1 MADRLA
7 IVSASYAA
15 PRGEGQTSR
24 RNCMRIFSW
33 LFHLAMIGGLIGLI
47 PAVSSAQETGAIKG
61 LVKEAETGK
70 GLAEVN
76 VVLSGTGRG
85 ANTAADGS
93 FAITRLKP
101 GEYELVVS
109 LLGYA
114 TVRQRVVVTAG
125 SETTLTLDLQQKP
138 LDLSE
143 ILVQAERPYSAA
155 SSRAV
160 RDFDLRVRPNR
171 SAQELLQTAPGLI
184 IAQHAGGGKAEQ
196 IFLRGFDADHGTDVN
211 ISVDGMP
218 VNMVS
223 HGHGQGYADLHFI
236 IPEVIDGLEVYK
248 GPYFAEFGDLATA
261 GAVAL
266 RTRDH
271 IESNL
276 IRLEGGEFE
285 TYRVTGLYQIPNAG
299 IHNNAYLA
307 GQFYGT
313 NGAVESPQGF
323 RRVNL
328 FGKFHTHLNE
338 TSKLALDISGFS
350 SAWNAS
356 GQIPQRAVTAGLINR
371 FGSLD
376 DLEGGTTGRQNLNLA
391 YEAHGEGNSEFLTRV
406 YTTRYNFKLF
416 SNFTFFLNDPVN
428 GDMIEQ
434 TDTRTVLG
442 LNSRYRF
449 HHGIAGLTATAT
461 LGGGYRADDIAVSLW
476 RSPNRVRKQALVN
489 SDILQR
495 NLYLWAQEELV
506 LSPKLR
512 LQLGLRSDYFTYDVE
527 DHLEGMPSDLPH
539 ASGFAQKTILSPKA
553 NLVISPTSALDVFV
567 NFGTGFHSNDAR
579 DVVIAR
585 RVSDSIRRFQQEGLS
600 DEEISSRLA
609 AANLDPAI
617 RDEETLPRA
626 TGGEIGFRLRASNR
640 LNFGAAAWGLNL
652 EREFVYVGDEGT
664 TELSGRTQRYGLDL
678 EARLSLT
685 SWLYADFDANLSR
698 GKLRDEPADAN
709 EIPLAPRLTSTGGL
723 TVKHPSGIEGS
734 LRYRHI
740 GDRPANETSTV
751 KALGYSVIDFTAG
764 CRFGS
769 YQLHLI
775 LENLTNT
782 KWNEAQF
789 DTESR
794 LRNETEPVSE
804 LHFTPGNPRNVRVG
818 LSYFF

>member
-1 MADRLA
+1 MR
-7 IVSASYAA
+7 VF
-15 PRGEGQTSR
+15 R
-24 RNCMRIFSW
+24 R
-33 LFHLAMIGGLIGLI
+33 LFHLAMICGLIGFI
-47 PAVSSAQETGAIKG
+47 PIESLAQEAGAIKG
-61 LVKEAETGK
+61 VVQDAETGK

-85 ANTAADGS
+85 ANTAADGG

-101 GEYELVVS
+101 GEYELLVS
-109 LLGYA
+109 LLGFA
-114 TVRQRVVVTAG
+114 TVRQRIVVAAG
-125 SETTLTLDLQQKP
+125 SETTLTIALQQKP

-143 ILVQAERPYSAA
+143 ILVQADRPYSAA

-160 RDFDLRVRPNR
+160 REFDLRVRPNR

-261 GAVAL
+261 GAVAM

-276 IRLEGGEFE
+276 VRLEGGQFE
-285 TYRVTGLYQIPNAG
+285 TYRLTTLYQIPNAG

-313 NGAVESPQGF
+313 DGPVDSPQGF

-338 TSKLALDISGFS
+338 NSKLSVDIGGFS
-350 SAWNAS
+350 SAWDAS
-356 GQIPQRAVTAGLINR
+356 GQIPQRAVAAGLIDR

-391 YEAHGEGNSEFLTRV
+391 YEAHGEGNSEFLLRA

-434 TDTRTVLG
+434 TDTRTLLG

-449 HHGIAGLTATAT
+449 HHDIGGMLATAT
-461 LGGGYRADDIAVSLW
+461 LGGGYRADDIAVALW
-476 RSPNRVRKQALVN
+476 RSPNRVRQQALVD
-489 SDILQR
+489 SDVFQR
-495 NLYLWAQEELV
+495 SLYLWAQEEIIF
-506 LSPKLR
+506 SPMLR
-512 LQLGLRSDYFTYDVE
+512 LQLGLRGDYFTYDVE
-527 DHLEGMPSDLPH
+527 DHLEGAPSALPH

-553 NLVISPTSALDVFV
+553 NLVISPAHAIDVFV
-567 NFGTGFHSNDAR
+567 NVGTGFHSNDAR
-579 DVVIAR
+579 DVVIAK
-585 RVSDSIRRFQQEGLS
+585 RVTDSIRRFKRQGLS

-617 RDEETLPRA
+617 RNDETLPRA
-626 TGGEIGFRLRASNR
+626 TGGEMGFRLRASHR
-640 LNFGAAAWGLNL
+640 LNFGVAAWGLNL
-652 EREFVYVGDEGT
+652 EREFVYVGDEGA

-678 EARLSLT
+678 EARFGLT
-685 SWLYADFDANLSR
+685 SWLYADADLNLSR
-698 GKLRDEPADAN
+698 GKLRDEPADAD

-723 TVKHPSGIEGS
+723 TVKHPSGYEGS
-734 LRYRHI
+734 LRYRHL
-740 GDRPANETSTV
+740 GDRPANEANTV
-751 KALGYSVIDFTAG
+751 TALGYTVLDLTAG
-764 CRFGS
+764 YRFGN
-769 YQLHLI
+769 YQLNVI
-775 LENLTNT
+775 LENLTDT
-782 KWNEAQF
+782 EWNEAQF

-794 LRNETEPVSE
+794 LPNETEPVSE

>member
-1 MADRLA
+1 MRVFRRL
-7 IVSASYAA
+7 
-15 PRGEGQTSR
+15 
-24 RNCMRIFSW
+24 FD
-33 LFHLAMIGGLIGLI
+33 LAVICGLIGLI
-47 PAVSSAQETGAIKG
+47 PLASSAQEAGAIKG
-61 LVKEAETGK
+61 VVQDAETGK

-85 ANTAADGS
+85 ANTAADGG

-109 LLGYA
+109 LIGYA
-114 TVRQRVVVTAG
+114 TVRQRVVVAAG
-125 SETTLTLDLQQKP
+125 SETTLTFDLQQKP

-143 ILVQAERPYSAA
+143 ILVQADRPYSAA

-160 RDFDLRVRPNR
+160 REFDLRVRPNR

-236 IPEVIDGLEVYK
+236 IPEVIDGLEVFK

-261 GAVAL
+261 GAVAM

-271 IESNL
+271 IEANL
-276 IRLEGGEFE
+276 VRLEGGQFE
-285 TYRVTGLYQIPNAG
+285 TYRLTTLYQIPSAG

-313 NGAVESPQGF
+313 DGPVDSPQGF

-328 FGKFHTHLNE
+328 FGKFHTHLSE
-338 TSKLALDISGFS
+338 TSKLSVDISGFS
-350 SAWNAS
+350 SAWDAS
-356 GQIPQRAVTAGLINR
+356 GQIPQRAVAAGLIDR

-391 YEAHGEGNSEFLTRV
+391 YEAHGEGNSEFQIRA
-406 YTTRYNFKLF
+406 YSARYNFKLF

-434 TDTRTVLG
+434 TDSRTLLG

-449 HHGIAGLTATAT
+449 HHEVGGFIATAT
-461 LGGGYRADDIAVSLW
+461 LGGGYRADDIAVALW
-476 RSPNRVRKQALVN
+476 RSPNRVRDQALVN
-489 SDILQR
+489 SDIIQR
-495 NLYLWAQEELV
+495 SLYLWAQEELIF
-506 LSPKLR
+506 SPRVR
-512 LQLGLRSDYFTYDVE
+512 LQLGLRGDYFTYDVE
-527 DHLEGMPSDLPH
+527 DHLEGAPSDLPH

-553 NLVISPTSALDVFV
+553 NLVISPAHAFDIFL
-567 NFGTGFHSNDAR
+567 NLGTGFHSNDAR
-579 DVVIAR
+579 DVIIAK
-585 RVSDSIRRFQQEGLS
+585 RVSDSMRRFKQQGLS
-600 DEEISSRLA
+600 EDEISSRLA

-617 RDEETLPRA
+617 RDDETLPRA

-652 EREFVYVGDEGT
+652 EREFVYIGDEGT

-678 EARLSLT
+678 EARFGLT
-685 SWLYADFDANLSR
+685 SWLYADADVNLSR

-723 TVKHPSGIEGS
+723 TVKHPSGYEGS

-740 GDRPANETSTV
+740 GDRPANEANTV
-751 KALGYSVIDFTAG
+751 TALGHTVFDLTAG
-764 CRFGS
+764 YRLGS
-769 YQLHLI
+769 VQLHLI
-775 LENLTNT
+775 LENLTDAE
-782 KWNEAQF
+782 WNEAQF

-794 LRNETEPVSE
+794 LMNEAEPVSE
-804 LHFTPGNPRNVRVG
+804 LHFTPGNPRNLRLG

>member
-1 MADRLA
+1 
-7 IVSASYAA
+7 
-15 PRGEGQTSR
+15 
-24 RNCMRIFSW
+24 MRVFQRI
-33 LFHLAMIGGLIGLI
+33 FHLAMVCSLIGLY
-47 PAVSSAQETGAIKG
+47 PVMSLAQETGAIKG
-61 LVKEAETGK
+61 AVKDVETGK

-76 VVLSGTGRG
+76 VVLSGTSRG

-93 FAITRLKP
+93 FSITSVKP
-101 GEYELVVS
+101 GEYELIVS
-109 LLGYA
+109 LIGYA
-114 TVRQRVVVTAG
+114 TLRQRLVVTAG
-125 SETTLTLDLQQKP
+125 SETTLALELQQKP

-143 ILVQAERPYSAA
+143 ILVQADRPYSAA

-236 IPEVIDGLEVYK
+236 IPEVIDALEVYK

-261 GAVAL
+261 GAVAM

-271 IESNL
+271 VESNL
-276 IRLEGGEFE
+276 VRLEGGQFE
-285 TYRVTGLYQIPNAG
+285 TYRLTTLYQIPGTG

-313 NGAVESPQGF
+313 DGPVDSPQGF

-338 TSKLALDISGFS
+338 TSKLSLDIGGFS

-356 GQIPQRAVTAGLINR
+356 GQIPWRAVRSGLIDR
-371 FGSLD
+371 FGAID
-376 DLEGGTTGRQNLNLA
+376 DFEGGTTGRQNLNLA
-391 YEAHGEGNSEFLTRV
+391 YEAHGEGNSEFLIRA

-434 TDTRTVLG
+434 TDSRTLLG
-442 LNSRYRF
+442 LNSRHRF
-449 HHGIAGLTATAT
+449 HHQIGGLLATAT
-461 LGGGYRADDIAVSLW
+461 LGGGYRADDIAVALW
-476 RSPNRVRKQALVN
+476 RSPGRVRDQALVN
-489 SDILQR
+489 SDIFQR
-495 NLYLWAQEELV
+495 NLYLWAQEELILGPMV
-506 LSPKLR
+506 R
-512 LQLGLRSDYFTYDVE
+512 LQLGLRGDYFTYDVE
-527 DHLEGMPSDLPH
+527 DHLEGTPSDLPH

-553 NLVISPTSALDVFV
+553 NLVISPAQALELFV

-585 RVSDSIRRFQQEGLS
+585 RVSDAIRRYRQQGLS
-600 DEEISSRLA
+600 EEEIAARLA
-609 AANLDPAI
+609 QANFDPAMGS
-617 RDEETLPRA
+617 EETLPRA
-626 TGGEIGFRLRASNR
+626 TGGEIGFRMRLGNR
-640 LNFGAAAWGLNL
+640 LNFGAALWGLNL

-664 TELSGRTQRYGLDL
+664 TELSGRTQRHGLDL
-678 EARLSLT
+678 EARCGLT
-685 SWLYADFDANLSR
+685 SWLYADVDLNLSR
-698 GKLRDEPADAN
+698 GKLRDAPAEAD
-709 EIPLAPRLTSTGGL
+709 EIPLAPRLSSAGGL
-723 TVKHPSGIEGS
+723 TVKHPSGLEGG

-740 GDRPANETSTV
+740 GDRPANEANTV
-751 KALGYSVIDFTAG
+751 TALGYSVLDLTAG
-764 CRFGS
+764 YRFGN
-769 YQLHLI
+769 YQLHFI
-775 LENLTNT
+775 LENLTDT
-782 KWNEAQF
+782 DWNEAQF

-794 LRNETEPVSE
+794 LPNETEPVSE